1 MGPKVGPRFL
11 CLNCMKTLPKDHTY
25 FCSKCNWPVCNL
37 DCEKGKSHQKECAT
51 LSSHPK
57 VRKLMTYNYFFF
69 FKIVSIGKNS
79 TDWQFFHVIHRQH
92 ILLHITTEQFYPC
105 LFFTLPK
112 NCDDIFLFLLF
123 YIERWSQ
130 TLWRISK
137 HRTFETF
144 TK

>member
-57 VRKLMTYNYFFF
+57 VRKLMTYNSFF
-69 FKIVSIGKNS
+69 SSNCQYRKNS
-79 TDWQFFHVIHRQH
+79 NGLTVFSR
-92 ILLHITTEQFYPC
+92 
-105 LFFTLPK
+105 
-112 NCDDIFLFLLF
+112 N
-123 YIERWSQ
+123 S
-130 TLWRISK
+130 
-137 HRTFETF
+137 
-144 TK
+144 